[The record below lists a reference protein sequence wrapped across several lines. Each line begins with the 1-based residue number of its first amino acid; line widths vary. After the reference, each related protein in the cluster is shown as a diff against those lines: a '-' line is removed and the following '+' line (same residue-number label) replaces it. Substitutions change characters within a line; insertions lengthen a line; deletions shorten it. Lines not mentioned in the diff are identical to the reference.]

1 MAAAV
6 TTRLVWSAYT
16 HTVSELYQE
25 GASEWYVHIGE
36 NPEKMK
42 SAQEAGKLCEKC
54 MDTR

>member
-1 MAAAV
+1 MEEEV
-6 TTRLVWSAYT
+6 VWSAYT
-16 HTVSELYQE
+16 QTVSELYQE

>member
-1 MAAAV
+1 V
-6 TTRLVWSAYT
+6 EEEVVWSVYT

-36 NPEKMK
+36 KPEKMK
-42 SAQEAGKLCEKC
+42 SAQEAGKLYEKC

>member
-1 MAAAV
+1 V
-6 TTRLVWSAYT
+6 EEEVVWSAYT
-16 HTVSELYQE
+16 HTVSNLNQE
-25 GASEWYVHIGE
+25 GASECYVHIGE